1 MKIRKKE
8 VREMYNKNVVLA
20 GVIAFII
27 LMTAPFWL
35 NAGRKY
41 TVPELEMPL
50 IEKECVEPASWMR
63 ANHMQLL
70 DDWRNSVVRAG
81 ERDYTSEHFEAG
93 HDNKT
98 FKKSLTLTCLDCH
111 DKKENFC
118 DKCHTYAGVKPYC
131 WSCHVVPDVTPERK
145 I

>member
-1 MKIRKKE
+1 
-8 VREMYNKNVVLA
+8 MYNKNMVLA

-35 NAGRKY
+35 NAGRDFE
-41 TVPELEMPL
+41 ELKLDLPKF
-50 IEKECVEPASWMR
+50 EKECVEPASWMR

-70 DDWRNSVVRAG
+70 DEWRNDVVRDG
-81 ERDYTSEHFEAG
+81 ERDYTSEHFPGG
-93 HDNKT
+93 HDNKE

-111 DKKENFC
+111 DKKKDFC

-131 WSCHVVPDVTPERK
+131 WACHVVPNVVPEER

>member
-1 MKIRKKE
+1 
-8 VREMYNKNVVLA
+8 MYNKNAVLV

-35 NAGRKY
+35 NAGREYK
-41 TVPELEMPL
+41 ELKLEMPQF
-50 IEKECVEPASWMR
+50 EKECVEPASWMR

-70 DDWRNSVVRAG
+70 DNWRDEVVRDG
-81 ERDYTSEHFEAG
+81 KRDYTSEHFPGG
-93 HDNKT
+93 HDNKE
-98 FKKSLTLTCLDCH
+98 FKKSLTLNCLDCH
-111 DKKENFC
+111 RNKKNFC

-131 WSCHVVPDVTPERK
+131 WECHVVPEER